1 MICYARSSKTCI
13 KHKNKSMQMHFYK
26 WDSHKHITIIIFSKI
41 IYPSRDTLCP
51 VFTLTLGAKWHTYKA
66 ICHFAPIGYM
76 SLCPNM
82 PTAAKLNLDK
92 ILYCFFYL
100 FSGILEY
107 LYTCLYL
114 PSIMWYAPKISTN
127 IMITNLPQIFNQHAQ
142 FSIFANNIKFG
153 GQI

>member
-1 MICYARSSKTCI
+1 
-13 KHKNKSMQMHFYK
+13 MQMHFYK

-76 SLCPNM
+76 SLCPNI

-92 ILYCFFYL
+92 ILYCFFV
-100 FSGILEY
+100 FIFWHSWVP
-107 LYTCLYL
+107 TCMF
-114 PSIMWYAPKISTN
+114 IFAQHHVICTIISTN
-127 IMITNLPQIFNQHAQ
+127 IKIINLPQVFNQHAQ

-153 GQI
+153 SQI